1 LFTYRLL
8 ALFSGPENDGYLDRN
23 GFRGHHRISTMMTFW
38 FAERVMSQT
47 VLAPVQ
53 TKILEVPVSQ
63 PEVARRSC
71 RGAEILVRGLIK
83 NGVDKI
89 FGLPGGAVLH
99 IYDELWRF
107 RDEITHYLV
116 RHEQGAVHA
125 AEGYARATGKVG
137 VALVTS
143 GPGATNAVTGIATAY
158 MDSIPLVVITGQVP
172 STMIGTDAFQEVDTF
187 GVTLPIVKHS
197 YLVRDVRDL
206 EAIIDEA
213 FAIARSGKPGPVV
226 IDVPKDITG
235 QICNES
241 RKLHDDFLFDE
252 TPEFLDR
259 SKIETVVEKLLGAKR
274 PVFYVGGGIVTGD
287 AADELM
293 QVVEKLA
300 VPVTPTLMGLG
311 GFPTAH
317 PQSLGML
324 GMHGTYSANTAI
336 AECDLLFAVGV
347 RFDDRVTGKL
357 ATFAPNAEII
367 HIDIDP
373 ANIGKNK
380 NPHLSVVADAKTA
393 LQTIRKVLDETDAA
407 VLEAS
412 RVSRSEWWQRIEEWK
427 DSVPLVCERSETE
440 IKPQMLIE
448 ELHRVTNG
456 DAVIVTDVGQHQM
469 WAAQFYPVKY
479 ARQFL
484 TSGGLGTMG
493 FGLPAAMGA
502 QLACPEKQVVAVVG
516 DGGFQMTNQEI
527 ITAIQYG
534 IPLKVVIMNNGYLGM
549 VRQWQEMFYDRA
561 YSEVDLSVSPDF
573 VKLAEAYG
581 ALGLRAEKPG
591 ELTEVLERGLN
602 FAGVAIMDIV
612 VSKEENVFPI
622 VPAGGNARDMILK

>member
-1 LFTYRLL
+1 MTSV
-8 ALFSGPENDGYLDRN
+8 ANVSKV
-23 GFRGHHRISTMMTFW
+23 STTSVESEE
-38 FAERVMSQT
+38 AGKT
-47 VLAPVQ
+47 AP
-53 TKILEVPVSQ
+53 
-63 PEVARRSC
+63 
-71 RGAEILVRGLIK
+71 RGAEILVKGLIK
-83 NGVDKI
+83 NGVDTV

-99 IYDELWRF
+99 IYDEIWRF
-107 RDEITHYLV
+107 RDEIAHYLV

-213 FAIARSGKPGPVV
+213 FQIAKSGKPGPVV
-226 IDVPKDITG
+226 IDVPKDITAML
-235 QICNES
+235 CDDP
-241 RKLHDDFLFDE
+241 RKIHAEYLFETSETAIDE
-252 TPEFLDR
+252 NALEL
-259 SKIETVVEKLLGAKR
+259 VVERLINAR
-274 PVFYVGGGIVTGD
+274 QPVFYVGGGVVTAD
-287 AADELM
+287 AADDLM
-293 QVVEKLA
+293 KVVELLHA
-300 VPVTPTLMGLG
+300 PVTPTLMGLG

-317 PQSLGML
+317 ELSLGML
-324 GMHGTYSANTAI
+324 GMHGTYAANMAVS
-336 AECDLLFAVGV
+336 ESDLLVAVGV

-373 ANIGKNK
+373 SNIGKIK
-380 NPHLSVVADAKTA
+380 KAHISLVADAKTA
-393 LQTIRKVLDETDAA
+393 LKKIAEKLETSDKKKISNGKEKRENWRNK
-407 VLEAS
+407 LND
-412 RVSRSEWWQRIEEWK
+412 WK
-427 DSVPLVCERSETE
+427 SSVPFSCEYSKTE
-440 IKPQMLIE
+440 IKPQHLIE
-448 ELHRVTNG
+448 ELYRVTNG
-456 DAVIVTDVGQHQM
+456 DAIIVTDVGQHQM
-469 WAAQFYPVKY
+469 WAAQFYPFKRS
-479 ARQFL
+479 RQWL

-502 QLACPEKQVVAVVG
+502 QLAFPNQQVVAVVG

-527 ITAIQYG
+527 ITAIQYN
-534 IPLKVVIMNNGYLGM
+534 IPLKVIIMNNGYLGM

-561 YSEVDLSVSPDF
+561 YSEVDLSISPDF

-581 ALGLRAEKPG
+581 AQGLRAEKPEDLKG
-591 ELTEVLERGLN
+591 VLEEGLN
-602 FAGVAIMDIV
+602 FKGVTIFDIV

-622 VPAGGNARDMILK
+622 IPAGQDTRNMILK